1 MKNTFKMFITFSLLV
16 LSVAFAENQNRFP
29 NNPNLTET
37 PGQLCSKS
45 DSHRYPENISYCERN
60 VDTYTKNAVIQK
72 YDQLFGYQIG
82 SMARKDFKID
92 HLIPLC
98 AGGSNEVVNL
108 WPQHKSIYMIT
119 DPLEP
124 ILCQKMKEGK
134 LIQKNAVQ
142 LIIQAKMNLDEVPA
156 ILKKINSL

>member
-1 MKNTFKMFITFSLLV
+1 MKNTFKVFITFSLLV

-37 PGQLCSKS
+37 PGQLCSKF

-82 SMARKDFKID
+82 LMARKDFKID

-108 WPQHKSIYMIT
+108 WPQHKSIYTIT